1 MKKFM
6 GSEFVYIDSSL
17 WKALVDPNDYFF
29 EKAEKIWGS
38 LKKEDIR
45 LLTTN
50 YILDESF
57 TLIRKR
63 CGIEIIN
70 IFRDHLV
77 SDWKNVKI
85 IRVTIA
91 DESNAWK
98 WFLNDWSKLSFT
110 DCTSF
115 AVMKRL
121 SIDRAA
127 TFDSHFAKAGFTII
141 N

>member
-6 GSEFVYIDSSL
+6 ASDFVYIDSSL
-17 WKALVDPNDYFF
+17 WKALIDPRDDFF
-29 EKAEKIWGS
+29 DKAKKIWES
-38 LKKEDIR
+38 LRNENIR

-63 CGIEIIN
+63 CGIEVIN

-77 SDWKNVKI
+77 SDWKNIKI

-91 DESNAWK
+91 DEANAWK
-98 WFLNDWSKLSFT
+98 WFLNEWSNLSFT

-127 TFDSHFAKAGFTII
+127 TFDNHFAKAGFKII